1 MKKIFLSGI
10 VGLIFT
16 ANLIAQVNKAPNSS
30 FEDVGKIKGAGAI
43 ESVLEWYSPEG
54 MEPADVFSTQ
64 AKKDEV
70 QVPLNIRGRAET
82 FDGQTYVGLLAYSE
96 REARPRTFIQA
107 KMPKKLIAGKKYC
120 IKMHV
125 MASGISKYTCDN
137 FGMLLS
143 GKASKIKD
151 IEGWELDPQLKY
163 TDNAIINDQTE
174 WVPICLEYESD
185 GTERYITIG
194 NFAPQSSI
202 KTQKMRRPREF
213 KVPQTRDAYYFVD
226 MVSVIA
232 LGHLEEPCDCRPLE
246 SDKPKLDVVY
256 TKNVSE
262 GIEGTTL
269 EKIEHKVIHFSKNS
283 SDLSDEDKSKV
294 DEVVSLLNEDP
305 TVSIIVTGYST
316 ATEKPEIAEG
326 RAKAIF
332 AYITSVKGIAADRIK
347 YKGIVPE
354 RNTDEGPAITDEHA
368 DAANRKV
375 EFKAQ

>member
-10 VGLIFT
+10 VGLVFT
-16 ANLIAQVNKAPNSS
+16 ASLIAQVNKAPNPS
-30 FEDVGKIKGAGAI
+30 FEDVGKIKGVGAI

-54 MEPADVFSTQ
+54 MEPADVFSIQ
-64 AKKDEV
+64 AKKDKV

-163 TDNAIINDQTE
+163 TDNTIINDQTE

-194 NFAPQSSI
+194 NFTPQSAV
-202 KTQKMRRPREF
+202 KTQKMKRPREF

-262 GIEGTTL
+262 NIEGTTL

-294 DEVVSLLNEDP
+294 DEVVALLNEDP

-316 ATEKPEIAEG
+316 ATEKPETAEG

-332 AYITSVKGIAADRIK
+332 AYITSVKGISADRIK
-347 YKGIVPE
+347 YEGIVPE
-354 RNTDEGPAITDEHA
+354 PNTDEGPSITDEHA

>member
-10 VGLIFT
+10 VGLVFT
-16 ANLIAQVNKAPNSS
+16 ASLIAQVNKAPNPS
-30 FEDVGKIKGAGAI
+30 FEDVGKIKGVGAI

-54 MEPADVFSTQ
+54 MEPADVFSIQ

-163 TDNAIINDQTE
+163 TDNTIINDQTE

-194 NFAPQSSI
+194 NFTPQSAV
-202 KTQKMRRPREF
+202 KTQKMKRPREF

-262 GIEGTTL
+262 NIEGTTL

-294 DEVVSLLNEDP
+294 DEVVALLNEDP

-316 ATEKPEIAEG
+316 ATEKPETAEG
-326 RAKAIF
+326 RAKATF
-332 AYITSVKGIAADRIK
+332 AYITSVKGISADRIK
-347 YKGIVPE
+347 YEGIVPE
-354 RNTDEGPAITDEHA
+354 PNTDEGPSITDEHA
-368 DAANRKV
+368 AAANRKV

>member
-10 VGLIFT
+10 VGLVFT
-16 ANLIAQVNKAPNSS
+16 ASLIAQVNKAPNPS
-30 FEDVGKIKGAGAI
+30 FEDVGKIKGVGAI

-54 MEPADVFSTQ
+54 MEPADVFSIQ

-96 REARPRTFIQA
+96 REAIPRTFIQA

-163 TDNAIINDQTE
+163 TDNTIINDQTE

-194 NFAPQSSI
+194 NFTPQSAV
-202 KTQKMRRPREF
+202 KTQKMKRPREF

-262 GIEGTTL
+262 NIEGTTL

-294 DEVVSLLNEDP
+294 DEVVALLNEDP

-316 ATEKPEIAEG
+316 ATEKPETAEG

-332 AYITSVKGIAADRIK
+332 AYITSVKGISADRIK
-347 YKGIVPE
+347 YEGIVPE
-354 RNTDEGPAITDEHA
+354 PNTDEGPSITDEHA